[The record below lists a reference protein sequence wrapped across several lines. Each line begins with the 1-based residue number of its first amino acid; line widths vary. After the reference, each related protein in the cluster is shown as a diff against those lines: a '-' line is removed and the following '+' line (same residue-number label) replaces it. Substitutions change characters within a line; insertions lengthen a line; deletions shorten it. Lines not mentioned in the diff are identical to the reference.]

1 MKIILEGAEGETTT
15 AAEMLRDV
23 FAVASVSKF
32 YPSRDDETKGRVYVN
47 LLEPKGGHVNDFS

>member
-1 MKIILEGAEGETTT
+1 MKIILEGAEGETMT

-32 YPSRDDETKGRVYVN
+32 YPSRDEAASMSI
-47 LLEPKGGHVNDFS
+47 F